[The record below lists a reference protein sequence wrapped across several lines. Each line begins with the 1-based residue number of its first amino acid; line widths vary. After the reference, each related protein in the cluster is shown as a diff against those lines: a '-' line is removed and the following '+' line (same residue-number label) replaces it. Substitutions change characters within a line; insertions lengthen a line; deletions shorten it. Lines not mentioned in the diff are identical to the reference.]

1 MIKTTICL
9 LLQAYVILIFARI
22 VLSWFPLEPGSTM
35 ATIYGFLYTL
45 TEPVMG
51 PVRRIIPPL
60 GAGGMGIDLSPIIIV
75 VAAQILQRA
84 IC

>member
-1 MIKTTICL
+1 
-9 LLQAYVILIFARI
+9 
-22 VLSWFPLEPGSTM
+22 M

>member
-51 PVRRIIPPL
+51 PVRRVIPPL